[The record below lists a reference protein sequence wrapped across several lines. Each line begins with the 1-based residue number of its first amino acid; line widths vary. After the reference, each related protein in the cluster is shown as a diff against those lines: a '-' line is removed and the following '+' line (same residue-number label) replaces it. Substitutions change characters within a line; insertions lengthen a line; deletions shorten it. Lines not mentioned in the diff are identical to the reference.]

1 MCPDIVGEGRALPDR
16 HRHLPSSRPP
26 LYSCHPRS
34 SGLFRSHLRDRSLPA
49 DFPFSTFS
57 HPRAH
62 RHWLPTNALGK
73 GTYSDFA
80 ARSKALARSAS
91 LPPHR
96 RATSSVIQS
105 FAACLVC
112 VPTSVFFLI
121 PPRPHASQIGPHS
134 SWRLRLTSLKVFHE
148 TFPTSPAHSSVP
160 MATQVNST
168 SLSYRQIPDCFPYY
182 SRLFFSTGH

>member
-1 MCPDIVGEGRALPDR
+1 MRGGRSPTGIGTSRAHALLSTPATPVV
-16 HRHLPSSRPP
+16 LASSAHI
-26 LYSCHPRS
+26 SAT
-34 SGLFRSHLRDRSLPA
+34 RSLPA

-96 RATSSVIQS
+96 RATPSVIQS

-168 SLSYRQIPDCFPYY
+168 PLSYRQIPDCFPYY